1 MGNFMRLIKSA
12 KAMAVL
18 TCLALTLGLLAG
30 CGAGTA
36 DAPEDQGVLALHV
49 EKGKLKDAN
58 GDSVQLRGFS
68 THGLT
73 WFPQYVNANAFSAIK
88 EAGGNVVRAAMYT
101 DTNDGYVAKPEQ
113 NLLLVRQA
121 VENAIALDMYVIVDW
136 HILSDGD
143 PNTHLTQAITFFD
156 AVASAYGDTPN
167 IIYEVCNEPNGTGW
181 EEVSAYAY
189 SIIPVIRQYAPNA
202 VILIGTPGFSSQI
215 RSATEMPVEAENLM
229 YAFHYYA
236 GEHYSYDALKEAVEK
251 DTPVFVSEWG
261 VGTSAQTGEPA
272 VSEGRE
278 FAEWMNK
285 KGISWCAWSLCNK
298 DEVYS
303 ALKPDC
309 YKWGGFTAEDFT
321 EGGAMLFEEL
331 KG

>member
-1 MGNFMRLIKSA
+1 MDRKKIR
-12 KAMAVL
+12 
-18 TCLALTLGLLAG
+18 
-30 CGAGTA
+30 
-36 DAPEDQGVLALHV
+36 
-49 EKGKLKDAN
+49 KLE
-58 GDSVQLRGFS
+58 S
-68 THGLT
+68 
-73 WFPQYVNANAFSAIK
+73 I
-88 EAGGNVVRAAMYT
+88 
-101 DTNDGYVAKPEQ
+101 
-113 NLLLVRQA
+113 
-121 VENAIALDMYVIVDW
+121 
-136 HILSDGD
+136 
-143 PNTHLTQAITFFD
+143 
-156 AVASAYGDTPN
+156 
-167 IIYEVCNEPNGTGW
+167 
-181 EEVSAYAY
+181 AYAPY
-189 SIIPVIRQYAPNA
+189 EEIEHP
-202 VILIGTPGFSSQI
+202 T
-215 RSATEMPVEAENLM
+215 TEDWRK
-229 YAFHYYA
+229 
-236 GEHYSYDALKEAVEK
+236 SYDALKEAVEK